1 MSDATGES
9 DILSPDGGAEADQEL
24 SLQDRLAAAIR
35 ANRPAATVTIVT
47 GPRSGTKLLVL
58 VPTPGVPEERVERFG
73 TLGVDALD
81 EEAAHHAAKQ
91 LAAERSARISLASGS
106 AGTIDVFVEVFPQ
119 PPTLLIF
126 GAVHVGQALCTLAK
140 QLGYWVVVTDARGA
154 LATQERFPEADR
166 IIRGWPDDALAQV
179 PITTTTD
186 IAILTHDPKF
196 DEPAIV
202 GSLATPARY
211 IGAIGSRSTN
221 EDRRRRLAGAGV
233 SEADVARVHGPIGLN
248 IGAESPEEMAVAI
261 MAEIIATRRGRP
273 GGSLKSATGRI
284 RNEG

>member
-1 MSDATGES
+1 MSDLAGES
-9 DILSPDGGAEADQEL
+9 GMLLPDAESEGSAVA
-24 SLQDRLAAAIR
+24 SIQDRLAAAVR
-35 ANRPAATVTIVT
+35 ANRPAATVTVLT
-47 GPRSGTKLLVL
+47 GSRSGEKMLFLL
-58 VPTPGVPEERVERFG
+58 PTPGLASESVERFG
-73 TLGVDALD
+73 RFGARGLD
-81 EEAAHHAAKQ
+81 DEAERHAVQ
-91 LAAERSARISLASGS
+91 QVAAERSARVTLAPTDED
-106 AGTIDVFVEVFPQ
+106 ALDVFVEVFPQ

-126 GAVHVGQALCTLAK
+126 GAVHVGQALCTIAK

-221 EDRRRRLAGAGV
+221 EDRRIRLAEVGV
-233 SEADVARVHGPIGLN
+233 SPEDIARVHGPIGLN

-273 GGSLKSATGRI
+273 GGHLRSATGRI

>member
-9 DILSPDGGAEADQEL
+9 GMRLPEDEPIADASPTIQG
-24 SLQDRLAAAIR
+24 RLAAAVR
-35 ANRPAATVTIVT
+35 ANRPAATATILT
-47 GPRSGTKLLVL
+47 GERSGEKMLFLL
-58 VPTPGVPEERVERFG
+58 PTPGVPGETIERFG
-73 TLGVDALD
+73 TFGADMIDA
-81 EEAAHHAAKQ
+81 EAERHAVEQVAS
-91 LAAERSARISLASGS
+91 ERSARVRVAAEGDGFDI
-106 AGTIDVFVEVFPQ
+106 FVEVFPQ

-126 GAVHVGQALCTLAK
+126 GAVHVGQALATLAK
-140 QLGYWVVVTDARGA
+140 QLGYWVVITDARGA

-196 DEPAIV
+196 DEPAII

-211 IGAIGSRSTN
+211 IGAIGSRNTN
-221 EDRRRRLAGAGV
+221 EDRRKRLAEAGV
-233 SEADVARVHGPIGLN
+233 SEADIARLHGPIGLN

-261 MAEIIATRRGRP
+261 MAEIIAARRGRP
-273 GGSLKSATGRI
+273 GGSLRSATGRI
-284 RNEG
+284 RNES

>member
-1 MSDATGES
+1 MRLPENEPVIDE
-9 DILSPDGGAEADQEL
+9 EL
-24 SLQDRLAAAIR
+24 SLQDRLAAAVR

-47 GPRSGTKLLVL
+47 GDRSGEKVLFLL
-58 VPTPGVPEERVERFG
+58 PTPGVPGETIEWFG
-73 TLGVDALD
+73 SLGAESLD
-81 EEAAHHAAKQ
+81 READQ
-91 LAAERSARISLASGS
+91 LAVGQVAAERSARVKIGGDDS
-106 AGTIDVFVEVFPQ
+106 IDVFVEVFPQ

-126 GAVHVGQALCTLAK
+126 GAVHVGQALATLAK
-140 QLGYWVVVTDARGA
+140 QLGYWVVITDARGA
-154 LATQERFPEADR
+154 LATRERFPEADR

-179 PITTTTD
+179 PITSTTD

-196 DEPAIV
+196 DEPAII

-221 EDRRRRLAGAGV
+221 EDRRERLAQAGV
-233 SEADVARVHGPIGLN
+233 SEADIARVHGPIGLN

-261 MAEIIATRRGRP
+261 MAEIIAVRRGRP

-284 RNEG
+284 RNET

>member
-9 DILSPDGGAEADQEL
+9 GIQPPDGDTEMSEEL

-35 ANRPAATVTIVT
+35 GNRPAATVTIVT

-58 VPTPGVPEERVERFG
+58 LRTPGVAEHVVERFG
-73 TLGVDALD
+73 TLGNDTID
-81 EEAAHHAAKQ
+81 EVAAHQAAQ
-91 LAAERSARISLASGS
+91 QVAAERSARVSLVTGKDEPFDA
-106 AGTIDVFVEVFPQ
+106 FVEVFPQ

-154 LATQERFPEADR
+154 LATRERFPEADR

-211 IGAIGSRSTN
+211 IGAIGSRGTN
-221 EDRRRRLAGAGV
+221 EDRRQRLAEAGV
-233 SEADVARVHGPIGLN
+233 SADDIARVHGPIGLN

-273 GGSLKSATGRI
+273 GGNLKSATGRI

>member
-1 MSDATGES
+1 MTDSEPTIQS
-9 DILSPDGGAEADQEL
+9 
-24 SLQDRLAAAIR
+24 RLAAAVR
-35 ANRPAATVTIVT
+35 ANRPAASATVIT
-47 GPRSGTKLLVL
+47 GAASGTKRLVL
-58 VPTPGVPEERVERFG
+58 LPTPGLAGEVRESFG
-73 TLGVDALD
+73 SLGRPAWD
-81 EEAAHHAAKQ
+81 EAADELAPRQ
-91 LAAERSARISLASGS
+91 VAAERSARVTLAPESGD
-106 AGTIDVFVEVFPQ
+106 ALDVFMEVFPQ

-126 GAVHVGQALCTLAK
+126 GAVHVGQALATLAR

-154 LATQERFPEADR
+154 LATQERFPDANR

-179 PITTTTD
+179 PVTETTD

-196 DEPAIV
+196 DEPAII

-221 EDRRRRLAGAGV
+221 EDRRKRLAQAGV
-233 SEADVARVHGPIGLN
+233 SNDDLSRLHGPIGLN

-273 GGSLKSATGRI
+273 GGSLKATSGRI
-284 RNEG
+284 RNET

>member
-9 DILSPDGGAEADQEL
+9 DILSPDGEAEADQEL

>member
-9 DILSPDGGAEADQEL
+9 GILSSDGEIDLNRETT
-24 SLQDRLAAAIR
+24 LQDRLAAAIR
-35 ANRPAATVTIVT
+35 ANRPAAMVTVVT

-58 VPTPGVPEERVERFG
+58 LPTPGVPDEPVERFG
-73 TLGVDALD
+73 TLGADALD
-81 EEAAHHAAKQ
+81 EEAARQ
-91 LAAERSARISLASGS
+91 GFRQVAAERSARISLADERDEVLD
-106 AGTIDVFVEVFPQ
+106 IFVEVFPQ

-154 LATQERFPEADR
+154 LATKERFPEADR

-221 EDRRRRLAGAGV
+221 EDRRYRLAEAGV
-233 SEADVARVHGPIGLN
+233 AEEDIARVHGPIGLN

-261 MAEIIATRRGRP
+261 MAEIIASRRGRP

>member
-1 MSDATGES
+1 MQPPNGEEVDDREPS
-9 DILSPDGGAEADQEL
+9 I
-24 SLQDRLAAAIR
+24 QDRLAAAVR
-35 ANRPAATVTIVT
+35 TNRPAATVTILT
-47 GPRSGTKLLVL
+47 GPRSGEKILFLL
-58 VPTPGVPEERVERFG
+58 PTPGVPGESLERFHS
-73 TLGVDALD
+73 LGAVGIDD
-81 EEAAHHAAKQ
+81 EAKRYVVEQVAAA
-91 LAAERSARISLASGS
+91 RSARIRLGA
-106 AGTIDVFVEVFPQ
+106 AGDEGLDVFVEVFPQ

-140 QLGYWVVVTDARGA
+140 QLGYWVIVTDARGA

-196 DEPAIV
+196 DEPAII

-211 IGAIGSRSTN
+211 VGAIGSRSTN
-221 EDRRRRLAGAGV
+221 EDRRERLAEAGV
-233 SEADVARVHGPIGLN
+233 SAADIARIHGPIGLN

-273 GGSLKSATGRI
+273 GGNLKSATGRI

>member
-1 MSDATGES
+1 MLLPDAES
-9 DILSPDGGAEADQEL
+9 EGSAVASI
-24 SLQDRLAAAIR
+24 QDRLAAAVR
-35 ANRPAATVTIVT
+35 ANRPAATVTVLT
-47 GPRSGTKLLVL
+47 GSRSGEKVLFLL
-58 VPTPGVPEERVERFG
+58 PTPGLASESVERFG
-73 TLGVDALD
+73 RLGARGLD
-81 EEAAHHAAKQ
+81 DEAERHAVQ
-91 LAAERSARISLASGS
+91 QVAAERSARVTLAPTDED
-106 AGTIDVFVEVFPQ
+106 ALDVFVEVFPQ

-126 GAVHVGQALCTLAK
+126 GAVHVGQALCTIAK

-221 EDRRRRLAGAGV
+221 EDRRIRLAEVGV
-233 SEADVARVHGPIGLN
+233 SREDIARVHGPIGLN

-273 GGSLKSATGRI
+273 GGHLRSATGRI

>member
-1 MSDATGES
+1 MRLPENEPIIDTEPG
-9 DILSPDGGAEADQEL
+9 LQE
-24 SLQDRLAAAIR
+24 RLANAIR
-35 ANRPAATVTIVT
+35 ANRPAATVTILT
-47 GPRSGTKLLVL
+47 GSRSGDKSLFLL
-58 VPTPGVPEERVERFG
+58 PTPGVSGETVERFG
-73 TLGVDALD
+73 SIGLAND
-81 EEAAHHAAKQ
+81 EEAERHAIEQ
-91 LAAERSARISLASGS
+91 VAAERSARVTISGEVVL
-106 AGTIDVFVEVFPQ
+106 DVFVEVFPQ

-126 GAVHVGQALCTLAK
+126 GAVHVGQALATLAK
-140 QLGYWVVVTDARGA
+140 QLGYWVVITDARGA
-154 LATQERFPEADR
+154 LATLERFPEADR

-196 DEPAIV
+196 DEPAII

-221 EDRRRRLAGAGV
+221 EDRRKRLAGAGV
-233 SEADVARVHGPIGLN
+233 SEADIARLHGPIGLN

-261 MAEIIATRRGRP
+261 MAEIIAARRGRP
-273 GGSLKSATGRI
+273 GGSLRSATGRI